1 MSRTYNLLLTTGMT
15 VELSPETIDAIAHR
29 VVELLQESSP
39 QPNKLLTAAELA
51 RHFGVSRDW
60 VYEHANELG
69 VIRLGEGNRG
79 RLRFDMQVAA
89 EAISARTRTT
99 TAQPTPTPKRRRG
112 RPRKRP
118 ASSIPLIPYRGDD
131 GKWVVSP
138 GGEIPGG

>member
-1 MSRTYNLLLTTGMT
+1 MT

-29 VVELLQESSP
+29 VVELLQEGIP
-39 QPNKLLTAAELA
+39 QPNRLLTAAELA
-51 RHFGVSRDW
+51 QRFGVSRYW

-69 VIRLGEGNRG
+69 AIRLGEGNRG

-89 EAISARTRTT
+89 DAMNARTRSA
-99 TAQPTPTPKRRRG
+99 TAQPTPKRRPG

-118 ASSIPLIPYRGDD
+118 ASSIPLLPYRGYDSN
-131 GKWVVSP
+131 GKWVESA

>member
-1 MSRTYNLLLTTGMT
+1 MT
-15 VELSPETIDAIAHR
+15 VELSLETIEAIAHR

-51 RHFGVSRDW
+51 RHFGVSRAW

-89 EAISARTRTT
+89 DAMNARTRTNI
-99 TAQPTPTPKRRRG
+99 AQPPRPPTRRTGRRR
-112 RPRKRP
+112 KQP
-118 ASSIPLIPYRGDD
+118 APSIPLLPYRGYDGN
-131 GKWVVSP
+131 GKWIESAGGGNR
-138 GGEIPGG
+138 GGE